1 MAGGVLRDLMAPWA
15 IWFDGKGVGWD
26 GIGRFGREGDV
37 GWMGWGSR
45 LCVCVGGG
53 GCFGDF
59 VRNFYVLVLGYDVCE
74 LGLCRTSFG
83 SIGGVQV
90 YE

>member
-1 MAGGVLRDLMAPWA
+1 M
-15 IWFDGKGVGWD
+15 
-26 GIGRFGREGDV
+26 GRRGREGDV
-37 GWMGWGSR
+37 GWDSR
-45 LCVCVGGG
+45 DRGCVCVCVCGGGG

-59 VRNFYVLVLGYDVCE
+59 VRNFYVLVLGCDVCE
-74 LGLCRTSFG
+74 LGFCETSFG

>member
-1 MAGGVLRDLMAPWA
+1 
-15 IWFDGKGVGWD
+15 
-26 GIGRFGREGDV
+26 
-37 GWMGWGSR
+37 MGWGDADGR
-45 LCVCVGGG
+45 VMWGGIVGIEVVCVCVCVGGGG

-59 VRNFYVLVLGYDVCE
+59 VRNFYVLVLGCDVCE
-74 LGLCRTSFG
+74 LGFCETSFG